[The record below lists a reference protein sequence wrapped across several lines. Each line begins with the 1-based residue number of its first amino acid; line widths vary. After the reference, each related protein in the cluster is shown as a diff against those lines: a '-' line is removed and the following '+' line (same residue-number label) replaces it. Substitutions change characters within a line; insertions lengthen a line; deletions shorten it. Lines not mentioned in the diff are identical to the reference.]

1 MVSVFGDVSL
11 GKEVQASGGGPPYFQ
26 VDKATGRSGEGGEY
40 ILALCTAR
48 SGKTAEG
55 GYAAFEVE
63 VLQSAATIAGH
74 TPAAVGQRR
83 TVQFMQ
89 KYKSTPANI
98 KNLMLAIGF
107 TLEEL
112 EKVGSN
118 GKNEG
123 GKLVDMITEN
133 PNDGPLAR
141 AYKSGNAVKVR
152 AIVTPT
158 ETGNHKWIFKSFFQE
173 IPGETLKDCLAK
185 AKAAKA

>member
-11 GKEVQASGGGPPYFQ
+11 GKEVQASGGGPPWFQ
-26 VDKATGRSGEGGEY
+26 IDKATGKTGEGGEY
-40 ILALCTAR
+40 VLAVVTGR

-63 VLQSAATIAGH
+63 VLQAAATIAGH
-74 TPAAVGQRR
+74 SPAPVGQKR

-89 KYKSTPANI
+89 KFKSTPANL

-112 EKVGSN
+112 EKVGSD
-118 GKNEG
+118 GKPEG

-141 AYKSGNAVKVR
+141 AYKSGNPVKVR
-152 AIVTPT
+152 AIMTPT
-158 ETGNHKWIFKSFFQE
+158 ETGGGKWIFKGFFQE
-173 IPGETLKDCLAK
+173 VPGETLKDCLAK